1 MIMDQ
6 RQDEVVEDS
15 QKPAEAT
22 ASEQVSLVIEDLRAL
37 VTAEMQYYRSR
48 LDYTRHVF
56 RSAFLYGAIAA
67 FALIGAAIA
76 FVLGLV
82 LTLAPLIGPLGA
94 TLVVTFSFL
103 LVAVIFGW
111 MARKW
116 MRKVYFPGMQEN
128 VDDLT

>member
-37 VTAEMQYYRSR
+37 VMAEMQYYRSR

-116 MRKVYFPGMQEN
+116 MRKVYFPEMQEN

>member
-6 RQDEVVEDS
+6 RQDQVVEDNP
-15 QKPAEAT
+15 KPAEAT
-22 ASEQVSLVIEDLRAL
+22 ASEQVSLVMEDLRAL

-56 RSAFLYGAIAA
+56 RSAFLYGVVAA

-82 LTLAPLIGPLGA
+82 LTLSPLIGPLAA
-94 TLVVTFSFL
+94 TLVVTLTFT
-103 LVAVIFGW
+103 VVGVIFGSL
-111 MARKW
+111 ARKW
-116 MRKVYFPGMQEN
+116 MRKVYFPEMQEN

>member
-94 TLVVTFSFL
+94 TLVVTLSFL

-116 MRKVYFPGMQEN
+116 MRKVYFPEMQEN

>member
-116 MRKVYFPGMQEN
+116 MRKVYFPEMQEN

>member
-1 MIMDQ
+1 MDQ

-94 TLVVTFSFL
+94 TLVVTLSFL

-116 MRKVYFPGMQEN
+116 MRKVYFPEMQEN